1 MPCFKVLHIIEL
13 NEDNK
18 KDMQMYILWDI
29 EEQKFFYY
37 GTRNNDSDLIQY
49 NEYSGNYDNYQ
60 INNFVSFLDYIMDPK
75 SDKTTELYDIFIDEN
90 EYNELS
96 YFDIKQKCKNLNLL
110 SAYDKVSKLVKNK
123 LLKTLQMLVNN

>member
-1 MPCFKVLHIIEL
+1 
-13 NEDNK
+13 
-18 KDMQMYILWDI
+18 
-29 EEQKFFYY
+29 
-37 GTRNNDSDLIQY
+37 
-49 NEYSGNYDNYQ
+49 
-60 INNFVSFLDYIMDPK
+60 MDPK

>member
-37 GTRNNDSDLIQY
+37 GTRNNECDLIQY

-123 LLKTLQMLVNN
+123 LLKTIQMLVNN